1 MEHAEQ
7 LLAEAEVKAMILP
20 PLITSIRVWEQ
31 LLADAE
37 VKAIAADQ
45 LRRLQEERLWECP
58 ICHNWFSLDDATRV
72 CTRSH
77 ICKCPNMPRI
87 CGASGTSNLCGG
99 WPQLA
104 NFPKQQKPLSVYFN
118 RRKRRVRKAA

>member
-72 CTRSH
+72 CTRSY
-77 ICKCPNMPRI
+77 ICKCPDMP
-87 CGASGTSNLCGG
+87 GDL
-99 WPQLA
+99 
-104 NFPKQQKPLSVYFN
+104 
-118 RRKRRVRKAA
+118 RRQRDIRLVHAKECPEALEAYKRLFG